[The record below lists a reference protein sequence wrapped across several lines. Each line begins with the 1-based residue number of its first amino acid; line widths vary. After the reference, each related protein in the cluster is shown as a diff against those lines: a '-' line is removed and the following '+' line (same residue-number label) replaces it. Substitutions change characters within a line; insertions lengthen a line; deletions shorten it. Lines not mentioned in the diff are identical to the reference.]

1 MPRYA
6 NIIGRNVA
14 KFWYQP
20 GWTQEFLA
28 ARMQLIGCY
37 ISRDIIANIETRR
50 STVTDKLTAFFVMV
64 FRVPLHCFFPAD
76 LTLNWP
82 VDQQLRNSN
91 ENPRH
96 QRLQYCR

>member
-1 MPRYA
+1 MSRNA

-14 KFWYQP
+14 KFRYQA

-28 ARMQLIGCY
+28 ARMQLLGCY

-50 STVTDKLTAFFVMV
+50 STVTDKLIAFFAMV
-64 FRVPLHCFFPAD
+64 FRIPLHCLFPAG

-82 VDQQLRNSN
+82 VDQ
-91 ENPRH
+91 
-96 QRLQYCR
+96 

>member
-1 MPRYA
+1 MPRNA

-14 KFWYQP
+14 KFRYQA

-28 ARMQLIGCY
+28 AKMQVLGCY

-50 STVTDKLTAFFVMV
+50 SAVTDKRIAFFAAA
-64 FRVPLHCFFPAD
+64 FRVPPSRFFPAG

-82 VDQQLRNSN
+82 KDQ
-91 ENPRH
+91 
-96 QRLQYCR
+96 

>member
-1 MPRYA
+1 MPRNA

-14 KFWYQP
+14 KFRYQA

-28 ARMQLIGCY
+28 ARMQLLGCY

-50 STVTDKLTAFFVMV
+50 STVTDKLIAFFAMV
-64 FRVPLHCFFPAD
+64 FRIPLHFLFPAG

-82 VDQQLRNSN
+82 VDQ
-91 ENPRH
+91 
-96 QRLQYCR
+96 